1 MGWRSPDKETITL
14 HIETLAVHAAQRPD
28 PTPGA
33 IAPPISMSTTFER
46 DASGAYSRGFEYSRD
61 TNPNP
66 AALEEA
72 MALLEGGEVAAAF
85 SSGMAAATA
94 VFQELTP
101 GDRVVAPKDAYMG
114 VGKILRDVFRP
125 WGLEVVFVD
134 MDDLEQVRS
143 ALETPTRLVWLET
156 PSNPLLKVTDIAE
169 VVALAK
175 ASGAAVVCD
184 NTWCTPVF
192 QRPLEL
198 GVDLVVHATT
208 KYVGGHHDILGGMVV
223 AKAHTPLFQRIRELQ
238 IQAGAVPS
246 PFECW
251 LALRGIRTL
260 PFRMRA
266 HAAHAMAVA
275 RFLEAHPA
283 VEVVHYPGLAS
294 HPGHEVAVR
303 QMSAFG
309 GMLSFQVKGGRDEG
323 MAVAARVRLF
333 TRARSL
339 GGVESLIEHR
349 ASVEG
354 PTTQTPV
361 NLLRVSVGLEHPDDL
376 CADLAQALGR

>member
-1 MGWRSPDKETITL
+1 M

-28 PTPGA
+28 PVTGA
-33 IAPPISMSTTFER
+33 VAPPISLSTTFER

-61 TNPNP
+61 TNPNR

-72 MALLEGGEVAAAF
+72 MALLEGGEAAAAF

-94 VFQELTP
+94 VFQALAP
-101 GDRVVAPKDAYMG
+101 GDRVVAPNDAYMG
-114 VGKILRDVFRP
+114 VGKVLRDVFQP
-125 WGLEVVFVD
+125 WGLEVAFID
-134 MDDLEQVRS
+134 MDDLAQVRS
-143 ALETPTRLVWLET
+143 ALETPTRLVWIET
-156 PSNPLLKVTDIAE
+156 PSNPLLKVTDIAG

-175 ASGAAVVCD
+175 AAGAAVACD
-184 NTWCTPVF
+184 NTWCTPIF
-192 QRPLEL
+192 QRPLDL

-208 KYVGGHHDILGGMVV
+208 KYIGGHHDILGGMVV
-223 AKAHTPLFQRIRELQ
+223 SKADTPLFKRIREIQ

-246 PFECW
+246 PFEAW

-266 HAAHAMAVA
+266 HADHAMALA
-275 RFLEAHPA
+275 GLLAAHPA
-283 VEVVHYPGLAS
+283 VEVVHYPGLPT
-294 HPGHEVAVR
+294 HPGHDVAAR
-303 QMSAFG
+303 QMRAFG
-309 GMLSFQVKGGRDEG
+309 GMLSFQVKGGRDEA

-333 TRARSL
+333 TRATSL

-354 PTTQTPV
+354 PHTQTPA

-376 CADLAQALGR
+376 IADLDQALRDG